1 MPPCPFSTLAL
12 SLYFISRLW
21 TNVDPLWINPRS
33 MFSECLLCTNLI
45 PPPTLYS
52 PLLLPE
58 RRLIFVVVVVLC
70 SERQTEEEQEA
81 ERAERE
87 ALLSAIEEHKR
98 LEAEN
103 EERIKNRNVSFQ
115 RDLDMQI
122 DYQQRVKAK
131 ELEEEEREFRMGQV
145 S

>member
-1 MPPCPFSTLAL
+1 M
-12 SLYFISRLW
+12 LYYDL
-21 TNVDPLWINPRS
+21 
-33 MFSECLLCTNLI
+33 
-45 PPPTLYS
+45 LYS
-52 PLLLPE
+52 LIEILGVVLPSLLLE
-58 RRLIFVVVVVLC
+58 RLA
-70 SERQTEEEQEA
+70 EEEQEA
-81 ERAERE
+81 ERKERE

-103 EERIKNRNVSFQ
+103 QERIKNRNVSFQ

-131 ELEEEEREFRMGQV
+131 EMEEEEREFRMGQV

>member
-1 MPPCPFSTLAL
+1 
-12 SLYFISRLW
+12 
-21 TNVDPLWINPRS
+21 
-33 MFSECLLCTNLI
+33 MFSECLLCTNI
-45 PPPTLYS
+45 YFSFYS
-52 PLLLPE
+52 LLLLPE
-58 RRLIFVVVVVLC
+58 RRLIFVVVVFC
-70 SERQTEEEQEA
+70 SERHADEEQDA

-122 DYQQRVKAK
+122 DYQRRVKAK

>member
-1 MPPCPFSTLAL
+1 M
-12 SLYFISRLW
+12 W
-21 TNVDPLWINPRS
+21 TNVDPLWINQRS

-45 PPPTLYS
+45 FFPLYS
-52 PLLLPE
+52 LLLLPE
-58 RRLIFVVVVVLC
+58 RRLIFVVVVFC
-70 SERQTEEEQEA
+70 SERHAEEEQEA
-81 ERAERE
+81 ERSERE

-122 DYQQRVKAK
+122 DYQRRVKAK

>member
-1 MPPCPFSTLAL
+1 M
-12 SLYFISRLW
+12 LYCDL
-21 TNVDPLWINPRS
+21 
-33 MFSECLLCTNLI
+33 
-45 PPPTLYS
+45 LYS
-52 PLLLPE
+52 LIEILGVVLPSLLLE
-58 RRLIFVVVVVLC
+58 RLA
-70 SERQTEEEQEA
+70 EEEQEA
-81 ERAERE
+81 ERKERE

-103 EERIKNRNVSFQ
+103 QERIKNRNVSFQ

-131 ELEEEEREFRMGQV
+131 EMEEEEREFRMGQV

>member
-1 MPPCPFSTLAL
+1 M
-12 SLYFISRLW
+12 SRLW
-21 TNVDPLWINPRS
+21 KNVDPLWINQRS
-33 MFSECLLCTNLI
+33 MFSECLLCTNI
-45 PPPTLYS
+45 YFSFYS
-52 PLLLPE
+52 LLLLPE
-58 RRLIFVVVVVLC
+58 RRLIFVVVVFC
-70 SERQTEEEQEA
+70 SERHADEEQEA

-122 DYQQRVKAK
+122 DYQRRVKAK